1 MKDRRLYIFWRRVY
15 ELPAALFW
23 YLGAGVAALYGY
35 YGDFGFRFLLL
46 AAIPMAIIGTY
57 RLLQANK
64 LLSFKARLQSL
75 PDFSLSLD
83 ELISICKKNPDKAY
97 IGHGFVWTQKHT
109 QLVYDLNAR
118 DESLIHP
125 GNWYMMI
132 RKLFGLT
139 SKFNPNVKSY
149 LHGIGN
155 EESVAQFVNLEERY
169 THRALSGT
177 TGSGKG
183 RALTLDL
190 VGAIVRHESGIFVD
204 PKLDQIAVNVAYATM
219 KKMGR
224 ENYFYYF
231 NPAYPQSSIRLDLL
245 SSYGTLSQIAARVVN
260 IMPPSNDES
269 FKNFSWRA
277 INTIVHILSL
287 MGVKITLKK
296 IRECIQQ
303 DVSNLVQEAGVYYL
317 SQFEETKE
325 VAQRIKENPNPQ
337 KAAQLVQATYMSEL
351 KDSHPSKDMESL
363 FGVYSQDQNHYQK
376 LIQNI
381 IPQLTQ
387 LTQGPLE
394 GLLSP
399 DPEADDPRPI
409 VSLKTIVRTRG
420 LLYLNLAS
428 LNDPAVGSSLGALLL
443 NDSLNTVGD
452 RYYYKHDI
460 LDDVP
465 MNIWIDEA
473 SDVVSAVSTS
483 MSNKSRG
490 AKVAMTFSYQ
500 TINDLEDRLGSRAAA
515 EKLLGNLNIKSQ
527 YRAEDEP
534 TQVYMSGQMKE
545 TTIRTMDF
553 MLMTNSVDGR
563 VADFNT
569 SYNKQLKHKEVPT
582 ISPMSLGDLPDLNM
596 FTLHQSGRIVKLR
609 VPYVAT
615 EESYV
620 LPKYGPTQFGVL
632 PSLESLTSSATGSF
646 QFNDQIG

>member
-1 MKDRRLYIFWRRVY
+1 MKDRRLYVFWRRVY
-15 ELPAALFW
+15 ELPAAAFW
-23 YLGAGVAALYGY
+23 FLGSGVAALYGY

-46 AAIPMAIIGTY
+46 AAIPMATIGLF
-57 RLLQANK
+57 RALQANK

-75 PDFSLSLD
+75 PDFSMTLD
-83 ELISICKKNPDKAY
+83 ELIKICKKNPDKAY
-97 IGHGFVWTQKHT
+97 IGDGFEWTQGHT
-109 QLVYDLNAR
+109 QLIYDLHAR
-118 DESLIHP
+118 DKSLIHP
-125 GNWYMMI
+125 GAWYMMG
-132 RKLFGLT
+132 RKIFGLT
-139 SKFNPNVKSY
+139 SKFNPNVRSY
-149 LHGIGN
+149 LHGIGH
-155 EESVAQFVNLEERY
+155 EESVRQFVNLEQRY

-204 PKLDQIAVNVAYATM
+204 PKLDQIAVNVSYATM

-224 ENYFYYF
+224 EQYFYYF
-231 NPAYPQSSIRLDLL
+231 NPAYPMSSVRLDLL

-260 IMPPSNDES
+260 IMPPSKDES

-287 MGVKITLKK
+287 MGVKISLKK

-317 SQFEETKE
+317 SQFDETKD
-325 VAQRIKENPNPQ
+325 VALRIKENTNAG
-337 KAAQLVQATYMSEL
+337 KAAELVQATYYSEL

-363 FGVYSQDQNHYQK
+363 FGVYSQDQKHYQK

-394 GLLSP
+394 ALLSP
-399 DPEADDPRPI
+399 DPDADDPRPI
-409 VSLKTIVRTRG
+409 VSLKTVVRTRG

-428 LNDPAVGSSLGALLL
+428 LSDPAVGASLGSLLL
-443 NDSLNTVGD
+443 NDSINTVGD
-452 RYYYKHDI
+452 RYYYKNEV

-473 SDVVSAVSTS
+473 SDVVNTVAKS
-483 MSNKSRG
+483 MANKSRG
-490 AKVAMTFSYQ
+490 AKVALTFSYQ

-515 EKLLGNLNIKSQ
+515 EVLLGNLNIKSV

-534 TQVYMSGQMKE
+534 TQTYMSGQMKE
-545 TTIRTMDF
+545 TTVRTMDF
-553 MLMTNSVDGR
+553 MLMTNSVGGD

-569 SYNKQLKHKEVPT
+569 SYNKQLKHQEVAFV
-582 ISPMSLGDLPDLNM
+582 SAAALGDLPDLNM
-596 FTLHQSGRIVKLR
+596 FTLHQSGQLLKLR
-609 VPYVAT
+609 VPYVSVQ
-615 EESYV
+615 EEFP
-620 LPKYGPTQFGVL
+620 LPKYGPTQFGLL
-632 PSLESLTSSATGSF
+632 PSIESLTSTATGSF
-646 QFNDQIG
+646 RFNEEVT